1 MFVTLPKKRGV
12 YIMKGSQSWVLQ
24 QESSFLVLRFHGKKA
39 AVLSSTTPIPISWG
53 VKLPL
58 AVPAVSNLF
67 PPTVQVEKEAVE
79 VATDAQGGGD
89 NLCEEDQE
97 SHDNENIEEVVCF
110 PTSKK
115 TNPNQKTS

>member
-1 MFVTLPKKRGV
+1 MEKK
-12 YIMKGSQSWVLQ
+12 LQ
-24 QESSFLVLRFHGKKA
+24 FYLQPPG
-39 AVLSSTTPIPISWG
+39 ISWG

-67 PPTVQVEKEAVE
+67 PPGVQVEKEAVE

-115 TNPNQKTS
+115 TNPNQKNIVRGWKINKNI